1 MACIKNSQVEQR
13 PLSVVGR
20 YQGQLDITSLVLLV
34 VQIVTKTNGFPE
46 DNFLRQK
53 KLVVDQVGRIG
64 LTSRGRSARRSNRF
78 EISTL

>member
-1 MACIKNSQVEQR
+1 MEQR

-46 DNFLRQK
+46 DNFFRQM
-53 KLVVDQVGRIG
+53 KLVVDQAGRIG
-64 LTSRGRSARRSNRF
+64 LTSRGLSAIRSNRF